1 MITARLT
8 GGAPVFSLIN
18 LDAGG
23 DRPELLDAV
32 AAHADMTVVE
42 LTVGS

>member
-1 MITARLT
+1 MIAAHLT
-8 GGAPVFSLIN
+8 GGAPIFSLIN
-18 LDAGG
+18 LDAGD

-32 AAHADMTVVE
+32 AAHADITVVE